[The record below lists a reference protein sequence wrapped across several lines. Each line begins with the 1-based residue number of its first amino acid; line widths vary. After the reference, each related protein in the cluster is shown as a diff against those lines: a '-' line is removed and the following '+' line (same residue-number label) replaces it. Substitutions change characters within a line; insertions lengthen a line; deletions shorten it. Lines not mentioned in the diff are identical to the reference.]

1 MEGGSFDLGEGNCVI
16 MDLELP
22 DDDNV
27 QGGLWSIFLNL
38 FQSFNQYLFNKIRII
53 ILIKYFIFNNF
64 IFSIFKFYNI

>member
-1 MEGGSFDLGEGNCVI
+1 LGEGNCVI

-53 ILIKYFIFNNF
+53 ILINF
-64 IFSIFKFYNI
+64 QNSRFSIYYKIWKI